1 MQEILRA
8 CLRVEGILY
17 EGLGRSV
24 RLGIVRG
31 ARVRVPPGAVG
42 LRRRPCLGGPVRLLT
57 VNKRTGLPPHPHN
70 LQGAAQG
77 EIAETQKPDPG
88 PRQEHEE
95 TDRGTATGFY
105 ESVSPRR
112 PPCSILHPHR
122 IM

>member
-88 PRQEHEE
+88 PRQEYEEGPRQEYEE
-95 TDRGTATGFY
+95 TD
-105 ESVSPRR
+105 
-112 PPCSILHPHR
+112 
-122 IM
+122 